1 MPPRR
6 AGLGRGLDALIAPPA
21 ERAPATGDSGASGSG
36 RAEGEAGS
44 IQVTRATHDPDGPA
58 QVAPLEVEIGR
69 IEPNPLQPRRQFD
82 AELLADL
89 AESIREH
96 GIIQPLVVTAAPART
111 GDPPGRARYMLIA
124 GERRWQASRLAGL
137 VRVPVVVRE
146 AAGRELL
153 ELALVEN
160 VQRADLNPLEE
171 AAAFQQLSEEF
182 GLTQEE
188 IGRRV
193 GKSRFAISNTMRLL
207 QLPARVQQAV
217 LDGRLSEGHARAVL
231 GLAGDRE
238 AQERLAQ
245 EVIDNGWTV
254 RQVEEAVRRLQ
265 QAPEPESGGQRVPSR
280 RRDAA
285 TEEIEERFRE
295 ALGTR
300 VALSRSRRGGRLVI
314 HYYDDEQLQSIYDRL
329 ANAE

>member
-6 AGLGRGLDALIAPPA
+6 SGLGRGLDALISPAGNTQTGPTAP
-21 ERAPATGDSGASGSG
+21 GASGLSG
-36 RAEGEAGS
+36 PGVAEGGS
-44 IQVTRATHDPDGPA
+44 TGDDVQY
-58 QVAPLEVEIGR
+58 APLMVEIGR

-82 AELLADL
+82 ADLLEELAD
-89 AESIREH
+89 SIREH
-96 GIIQPLVVTAAPART
+96 GIIQPLVVTQVGPRPDDT
-111 GDPPGRARYMLIA
+111 SGRPRYQLIA

-171 AAAFQQLSEEF
+171 ATAFQQLSDEF
-182 GLTQEE
+182 GLTQDQ

-193 GKSRFAISNTMRLL
+193 GKSRFAISNTIRLL
-207 QLPARVQQAV
+207 QLPASVQQAV
-217 LDGRLSEGHARAVL
+217 LDGQLTEGHARAIL

-238 AQERLAQ
+238 SQRSVAEQ
-245 EVIDNGWTV
+245 VIDRGLTV
-254 RQVEEAVRRLQ
+254 RQTEELVRRLVEP
-265 QAPEPESGGQRVPSR
+265 APAKPDAR
-280 RRDAA
+280 RRDASVD
-285 TEEIEERFRE
+285 EIEGRFRE
-295 ALGTR
+295 LLGTK

-314 HYYDDEQLQSIYDRL
+314 HFYDDEQLQSLYDRL
-329 ANAE
+329 GGER

>member
-6 AGLGRGLDALIAPPA
+6 SGLGRGLDALIMPSV
-21 ERAPATGDSGASGSG
+21 APATSPPVPIDPA
-36 RAEGEAGS
+36 
-44 IQVTRATHDPDGPA
+44 VTGVSLATGIAPVET
-58 QVAPLEVEIGR
+58 QTAPLEVEIGR
-69 IEPNPLQPRRQFD
+69 IEPNPLQPRKQFD
-82 AELLADL
+82 AEQLAELAD
-89 AESIREH
+89 SIREH
-96 GIIQPLVVTAAPART
+96 GVIQPLVVTQAPLQP
-111 GDPPGRARYMLIA
+111 GDSPSRPRFRLIA
-124 GERRWQASRLAGL
+124 GERRWQASRMAGL

-171 AAAFQQLSEEF
+171 AEAFQQLSAEF

-207 QLPARVQQAV
+207 QLPSRVQQAV

-231 GLAGDRE
+231 GLTGDRE
-238 AQERLAQ
+238 GQERLAQ
-245 EVIDNGWTV
+245 DVIDRGLTV
-254 RQVEEAVRRLQ
+254 RQTEEAVRRVQ
-265 QAPEPESGGQRVPSR
+265 QAPPETAMQRAASR
-280 RRDAA
+280 RRDFA
-285 TEEIEERFRE
+285 TDEIEERFRE

-314 HYYDDEQLQSIYDRL
+314 YYYDDEQLHSIYERL
-329 ANAE
+329 AAAE